1 MFEEIYLFKK
11 KYIDFNI
18 LQFTKKN
25 KQKSSLI

>member
-18 LQFTKKN
+18 LQFTKKKTN
-25 KQKSSLI
+25 KKVL